1 MEAYLTLN
9 FEIKFCAIFMNKIGS
24 KEKSKTFY
32 ICFQAAVDQLVSP
45 LSNDRYI
52 SQWQQE
58 LLISSLI
65 MQDMPHLA
73 LRALRAPG
81 PKVSPHLEIKTL
93 LANNQVTEAFELQR
107 AKRDEELLL
116 EFYKGC
122 HEQRKWSLVLGLALT
137 EKEGE
142 ILGKFLRT
150 TDSFLNENLQCI
162 YLLQRNRYI
171 EALNYL
177 ENSQYKDRQQ
187 TNQQRNRNKSQN
199 LIFSAFKL
207 VMAPSEKEYCDNYQS
222 IKGNVESVSDDV
234 SVEAHALKTP
244 KPLSTEMSKDFLGN
258 KLNVFGGIFHQAV
271 VSSKEAT
278 SHWLHPSISNDVGKG
293 YVPFLTKAQIDF
305 DYIENNNYCPVTCA
319 TPFIGTSKRRKD
331 VSFDGDDEPEFE
343 QPVAKRKRTD
353 TFSITGPVKQP
364 IGINKN
370 LLTSFKQRKILTPVK
385 SRVDANAAK
394 DLDLSEDD
402 GDNGCVN
409 LLSTPVVVSAR
420 NIDKGSPNRSERGR
434 PQTPQSILKT
444 RKTDAGSCS
453 HSRRSVSPTLTVGSA
468 RRSVDFSEKT
478 YQYTIPQRSYT
489 SLDTS
494 DDFPLTTIPESVDGN
509 ASDSN
514 SNSNSSYSQRIKARP
529 PIRPTGLDNSLVSTS
544 ADEFY
549 SPDNSKYSEQ
559 NSKYSELED
568 ALAAATSK
576 HSSQEPQSD
585 NITPKR
591 TASRSRSRG
600 STPELENES
609 NRITRSKSRQL
620 SLLNA
625 NELDENLED
634 TAFTKADSSTP
645 YRLAKPRMPLEG
657 HKSPKKSLSRMVVE
671 NSAMKLISRRAT
683 ADEKAEETLKATG
696 KWVEGDSMTSVDSE
710 TSLRPKNDDNFLV
723 DTSELSES
731 VMNRY
736 LKRNT
741 SSCYSSDASSKV
753 NSSENFLEDSSSF
766 EIPALPVK
774 KQTEQ
779 SPKNVERT
787 PSGEGNQT
795 HSFSEKED
803 ENDTKSTLAIAS
815 ATASMAS
822 DSEAMEVSAEL
833 LADDNNPAVQGS
845 ASGSAE
851 QSSVQKTPEKESSVS
866 MDTTARTEVPNTD
879 GNIMKTTVSYS
890 VTKET
895 LNVYESFQPDAR
907 EISQNVSGLS
917 RPTDNFLQD
926 NSLVSD
932 TFMKH
937 YMEQFNTTTYS
948 DQSTMYGQCPSN
960 FLEDSSFGPAAQS
973 APSSETDGGQRDFI
987 ELKSSNS
994 SSQDSSSQS
1003 SIQPQSEIEEK
1014 QEVRILLFFSSDKVI
1029 NWMLMNFR
1037 TQLTFINHF
1046 ILAFKTI
1053 EKS

>member
-1 MEAYLTLN
+1 
-9 FEIKFCAIFMNKIGS
+9 
-24 KEKSKTFY
+24 
-32 ICFQAAVDQLVSP
+32 
-45 LSNDRYI
+45 
-52 SQWQQE
+52 
-58 LLISSLI
+58 

-81 PKVSPHLEIKTL
+81 PKVSPLLEIKTL

-207 VMAPSEKEYCDNYQS
+207 AMAPSEKEYCDNYQS
-222 IKGNVESVSDDV
+222 IKSNVESVSDDL
-234 SVEAHALKTP
+234 SVEAHALKNP
-244 KPLSTEMSKDFLGN
+244 KPLSTEISKDFLGN

-278 SHWLHPSISNDVGKG
+278 NHWLHPSISNDVGKG

-305 DYIENNNYCPVTCA
+305 DYIENNNYCAVTCA

-331 VSFDGDDEPEFE
+331 ISFEGEDEPEFD

-353 TFSITGPVKQP
+353 TFSISGPEKQP
-364 IGINKN
+364 IGINKT
-370 LLTSFKQRKILTPVK
+370 LLTSFKQRKVLTPI
-385 SRVDANAAK
+385 RARANPNAAK
-394 DLDLSEDD
+394 DPDLSEDD
-402 GDNGCVN
+402 VDSSCVN

-444 RKTDAGSCS
+444 RKTDTGSCS

-494 DDFPLTTIPESVDGN
+494 DDFPLTTIPESVDDN
-509 ASDSN
+509 ASDSNSN

-529 PIRPTGLDNSLVSTS
+529 PIRTTPGLDNSVVSTS

-576 HSSQEPQSD
+576 RSSQEPQSD
-585 NITPKR
+585 NVTPKR

-600 STPELENES
+600 STPEAEQDS
-609 NRITRSKSRQL
+609 NRMTRSKSRQL
-620 SLLNA
+620 SLLNE

-634 TAFTKADSSTP
+634 TAFTKAESSTP

-671 NSAMKLISRRAT
+671 NSAMKLISRRVT
-683 ADEKAEETLKATG
+683 ADEKAEETLKNTG
-696 KWVEGDSMTSVDSE
+696 KWVEGDSMTSIDSD
-710 TSLRPKNDDNFLV
+710 TSLRPKKDDNFLL

-736 LKRNT
+736 LKPNT
-741 SSCYSSDASSKV
+741 SSCYSSDASSKI
-753 NSSENFLEDSSSF
+753 NTSDNFLEDSSSF
-766 EIPALPVK
+766 EIPALPVR

-779 SPKNVERT
+779 SPRTVEKT
-787 PSGEGNQT
+787 SVGDGNQT
-795 HSFSEKED
+795 DTFSEQLD
-803 ENDTKSTLAIAS
+803 ENDIEESTT
-815 ATASMAS
+815 ATASANVAA
-822 DSEAMEVSAEL
+822 DSEAMEVSTEL
-833 LADDNNPAVQGS
+833 LLDENHPEIQEL

-851 QSSVQKTPEKESSVS
+851 QSSVRKTPEKESFVS
-866 MDTTARTEVPNTD
+866 MDTSTATTTNTASAAPNTD
-879 GNIMKTTVSYS
+879 GNIINTTVSYS
-890 VTKET
+890 STKET
-895 LNVYESFQPDAR
+895 LNVYESFQLQ
-907 EISQNVSGLS
+907 EISQSVSGLS

-937 YMEQFNTTTYS
+937 YMEQFNTTAYS

-960 FLEDSSFGPAAQS
+960 FLEDSSFGPVAQS
-973 APSSETDGGQRDFI
+973 APSSGGGQRESI

-1003 SIQPQSEIEEK
+1003 GQSSIEAQTENEEK
-1014 QEVRILLFFSSDKVI
+1014 QEVRIFF
-1029 NWMLMNFR
+1029 
-1037 TQLTFINHF
+1037 FIF
-1046 ILAFKTI
+1046 LAAQK
-1053 EKS
+1053 